1 LSGVFFCLPISF
13 AAGCFIR
20 LSQEEKRIMMD
31 TGAKIV
37 RLWEPA
43 ASEPAKKAGKP
54 KKTVSIT
61 KFLFYIGVMLM
72 YNTVVKAKW

>member
-1 LSGVFFCLPISF
+1 
-13 AAGCFIR
+13 
-20 LSQEEKRIMMD
+20 MMD